1 MEDPRQPA
9 LQVEIWFTLYR
20 LRCIQDP
27 AQRDAAVARLAR
39 LRIYQELIK

>member
-20 LRCIQDP
+20 LRCIQEP
-27 AQRDAAVARLAR
+27 AQYAAADARLGR
-39 LRIYQELIK
+39 LRTYQELIK